1 MFAAFD
7 PQGRSVAYVRENN
20 LYVEDVGTRGDHP
33 AHDGRLDTL
42 INGTFDW
49 VYEEELF
56 LRDGFRWSPD
66 GQSIAYWQIDSSG
79 VPEYPMLDTAAG
91 LYPRVV
97 PVRYPKTGQKNPAAR
112 VGVVPASGGATRW
125 LEIAGRPAR
134 ELHRPH
140 GMGAGFRRAA
150 DPAAQPPP
158 GHGSRSCSRM
168 PRPARSAPS

>member
-7 PQGRSVAYVRENN
+7 PRGTRVAYVRDNN
-20 LYVEDVGTRGDHP
+20 LYVENLADGAIMALTKDGSPTR
-33 AHDGRLDTL
+33 

-91 LYPRVV
+91 LYPKIA
-97 PVRYPKTGQKNPAAR
+97 PVQYPRAGQKNSACR
-112 VGVVPASGGATRW
+112 VGVVSAAGGETRW
-125 LEIAGRPAR
+125 LAIPGDPR
-134 ELHRPH
+134 ENYLVRMEWVPESENLVVQQLN
-140 GMGAGFRRAA
+140 RR
-150 DPAAQPPP
+150 QNTLVVF
-158 GHGSRSCSRM
+158 
-168 PRPARSAPS
+168 